1 MLSRPH
7 SDIFQEVMKPSVWK
21 PFLNPSEL
29 KNILEPPLIK
39 KQLNKLVQSYLMESL
54 STQKTTKF
62 LRKDLLT
69 TTLILTVCC
78 HGRKT
83 LTLLLQLLKH
93 GVLELTSMLYQ
104 ISDYQN
110 LKTWF
115 LKKLDNGLMQQMM
128 KGKQSNDSSSIST
141 LNSKVL

>member
-1 MLSRPH
+1 MLSRQH

-83 LTLLLQLLKH
+83 LTLLLLLLKH
-93 GVLELTSMLYQ
+93 GVSEMILMLYQ
-104 ISDYQN
+104 INAYQN

-115 LKKLDNGLMQQMM
+115 LKKLGNVHTQLMMRA
-128 KGKQSNDSSSIST
+128 KQSSDSLGIST
-141 LNSKVL
+141 LNWKEL